1 MSGIDSKDA
10 APLATGGSQGY
21 LRVATEEAFCPPE
34 LMERFRRELEENAT
48 GDRGFH
54 SLWTFYGGDSE
65 RARLLAARIQDLDE
79 RRLADMDAAG
89 IDHQLISLTCP
100 GVQIFEPAEAIALA
114 ARANDDLADACRRYP
129 ARFSGLAAIAPQDPL
144 AATRELERGVRE
156 LGLRGAIVNSHTQG
170 EYLDDEKFWP
180 IFEAAAALDV
190 PIYLH
195 PNTPSNRLIEP
206 FLERGLDGAIY
217 GFAVETGLHLL
228 RLITAGVFDRFPTLK
243 LVVGHL
249 GEALPFW
256 MTRLDFMHGASIRA
270 GRARTRRLELAPSE
284 YLRRNVWFTTSGMAW
299 APAVMFVRQVVGGD
313 RVLYAMDYPY
323 QYVPDEVRA
332 MDGLPIT
339 PAQKRAF
346 FQDAADK
353 LFGLG
358 IEGRK
363 VTPALPP
370 ARGAGSPDRRT

>member
-1 MSGIDSKDA
+1 MPGTDSKDSA
-10 APLATGGSQGY
+10 QLATGGRQGY
-21 LRVATEEAFCPPE
+21 LRIATEEAFCPRE
-34 LMERFRRELEENAT
+34 LMHRFRRELQENAT
-48 GDRGFH
+48 GDLGFH
-54 SLWTFYGGDSE
+54 SLWSFYGGDSE
-65 RARLLAARIQDLDE
+65 RARLLAGRIQDLGE

-89 IDHQLISLTCP
+89 IDHQLIALTCP
-100 GVQIFEPAEAIALA
+100 GVQIFEPAEAVALA
-114 ARANDDLADACRRYP
+114 VRANDELAEACRRHP
-129 ARFSGLAAIAPQDPL
+129 ARFSGLAAIAPQDPQ
-144 AATRELERGVRE
+144 AAARELERGVRE
-156 LGLRGAIVNSHTQG
+156 LGLRGAIVNSHTRG

-228 RLITAGVFDRFPTLK
+228 RLITAGVFDRFPQLK

-256 MTRLDFMHGASIRA
+256 MSRIDFMHGASVRA
-270 GRARTRRLELAPSE
+270 GRTRTQRLELAPSA

-299 APAVMFVRQVVGGD
+299 APAVMFVRTVVGGD

-323 QYVPDEVRA
+323 QYVADEVHA
-332 MDGLPIT
+332 MDALPIT
-339 PAQKRAF
+339 PAEKQAF
-346 FQDAADK
+346 FQGTAEM

-358 IEGRK
+358 ADRL
-363 VTPALPP
+363 TS
-370 ARGAGSPDRRT
+370 AG